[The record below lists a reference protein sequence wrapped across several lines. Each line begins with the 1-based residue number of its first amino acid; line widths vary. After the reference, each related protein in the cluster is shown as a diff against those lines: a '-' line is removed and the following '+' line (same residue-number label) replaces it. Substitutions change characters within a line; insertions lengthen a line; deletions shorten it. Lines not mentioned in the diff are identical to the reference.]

1 MSHLIK
7 KPRSVKKDTEPY
19 LPYFDCVLPLY
30 FMGEGGGADSIHPLF
45 RCETNRKSKIRAWSP
60 LDHTLRH
67 HWILLVWAAKNFV
80 ERWI

>member
-30 FMGEGGGADSIHPLF
+30 FMGEGGGRILSILF
-45 RCETNRKSKIRAWSP
+45 LGVKPIEKVKYGLGLP
-60 LDHTLRH
+60 
-67 HWILLVWAAKNFV
+67 
-80 ERWI
+80 